1 MTKAKATKTPVKR
14 KRRTRKGKRQTHYIT
29 GTHISPKCARPIVY
43 RSSWE
48 LYVCKHFDEDP
59 QILSYDYEPYKIAYT
74 SNARSGRVRFYIPD
88 FVVNYVDGSQKIIE
102 VKRNSALNNITVVK
116 KAEAARRWCES
127 LTKKGRLTTY
137 EFWCESIIFPL
148 IKKYKAL
155 ELLHEKRRKNIRK

>member
-1 MTKAKATKTPVKR
+1 MTKAKTTKTPTKR

-29 GTHISPKCARPIVY
+29 GTHISPKCPRPIQY

-102 VKRNSALNNITVVK
+102 VKRNSALNNNTVVK

-127 LTKKGRLTTY
+127 LTKKTGRLHSY
-137 EFWCESIIFPL
+137 EFMTETIIFPIRARFL
-148 IKKYKAL
+148 LLEKQQAKKD
-155 ELLHEKRRKNIRK
+155 

>member
-1 MTKAKATKTPVKR
+1 MTKAKTTKTPTKR
-14 KRRTRKGKRQTHYIT
+14 RKRTRKGKRQSHYIT
-29 GTHISPKCARPIVY
+29 GTHNSPKSPHPIQY

-59 QILSYDYEPYKIAYT
+59 QILSYDYEPYKIAYIANT
-74 SNARSGRVRFYIPD
+74 KSGRVRFYIPD

-102 VKRNSALNNITVVK
+102 VKRNSALNNIMVVK

-137 EFWCESIIFPL
+137 EFWTETVIFPIRARFL
-148 IKKYKAL
+148 LL
-155 ELLHEKRRKNIRK
+155 EKQQEKSSV

>member
-1 MTKAKATKTPVKR
+1 MIKTKTTKTPTKR

-29 GTHISPKCARPIVY
+29 GTHISPKCPRPVVY

-48 LYVCKHFDEDP
+48 LYVCKHLDED
-59 QILSYDYEPYKIAYT
+59 QQVLSYDYEPYKIAYT

-88 FVVNYVDGSQKIIE
+88 FVVNYADGSQKIIE

-137 EFWCESIIFPL
+137 EFWTETIIFPIRARFL
-148 IKKYKAL
+148 LLEKQQAKA
-155 ELLHEKRRKNIRK
+155 NV